1 MPLEDL
7 IKLSPEER
15 VNAMEILWRSL
26 SSDVDLHQDIVP
38 KWHQQVLASRLQQ
51 LRDGHETTVPW
62 EQAKERLAILVQEGS

>member
-15 VNAMEILWRSL
+15 VNAMEVLWRSL
-26 SSDVDLHQDIVP
+26 SNDAELHQGIVP
-38 KWHQQVLASRLQQ
+38 KWHQQILASRLQQ
-51 LRDGHETTVPW
+51 LRAGHETTVPW

>member
-15 VNAMEILWRSL
+15 VNAMEVLWRSL
-26 SSDVDLHQDIVP
+26 SSDAELHQGLVS
-38 KWHQQVLASRLQQ
+38 KWHQQILASRLQQ
-51 LRDGHETTVPW
+51 LRAGHETTVPW

>member
-51 LRDGHETTVPW
+51 LRDGHDTTVPW
-62 EQAKERLAILVQEGS
+62 EQAKERLAILIQDGS

>member
-26 SSDVDLHQDIVP
+26 SRDSELHQDIVP
-38 KWHQQVLASRLQQ
+38 QWHQQVLASRLQQ
-51 LRDGHETTVPW
+51 LRAGHETTVPW
-62 EQAKERLAILVQEGS
+62 EQAKERLANLIQDGS

>member
-26 SSDVDLHQDIVP
+26 SSDVDLHHDIVP

-62 EQAKERLAILVQEGS
+62 EQAKERLAILIQDGS

>member
-51 LRDGHETTVPW
+51 LRDGHDTTVPW
-62 EQAKERLAILVQEGS
+62 EQAKERLALLVRDVK

>member
-15 VNAMEILWRSL
+15 VNAMEVLWRSL
-26 SSDVDLHQDIVP
+26 SSDAELHQGLVP
-38 KWHQQVLASRLQQ
+38 KWHQQILASRLQQ
-51 LRDGHETTVPW
+51 LRAGHETTVPW